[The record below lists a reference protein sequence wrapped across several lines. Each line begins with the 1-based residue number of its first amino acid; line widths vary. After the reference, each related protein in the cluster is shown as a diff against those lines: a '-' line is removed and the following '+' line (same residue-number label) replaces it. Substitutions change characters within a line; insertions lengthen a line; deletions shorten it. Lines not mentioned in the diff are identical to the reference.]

1 MRRNCVLIMFLNVE
15 QNYLQVI
22 QLNFIKILL
31 DLVVTL
37 SNNSWNS
44 QNNSG
49 KRNNLSQTFQLLAQ
63 NIRQVLFY

>member
-1 MRRNCVLIMFLNVE
+1 MRRNRVLIMFLNVE
-15 QNYLQVI
+15 QNYLEVI

-49 KRNNLSQTFQLLAQ
+49 KQK
-63 NIRQVLFY
+63 

>member
-1 MRRNCVLIMFLNVE
+1 MFLNVE